1 MTALHEQK
9 LPAGYTLFARYAF
22 PPNELGYCGP
32 ADSDVLLRGDNP
44 AGVAA
49 HAKQF
54 DGAWPYLRAIADA
67 AGTPDA
73 LDADVVRSYWVGG
86 PHLNNVDPAALLERL
101 RRAFRG
107 QATGLLSELA
117 QPQGSLAHHSFHVFV
132 VYPWVRFLD
141 RDPATA
147 LKVLHNC
154 QIRWGTV
161 ESVEDEHAVIATRP
175 LTFGGG
181 ILALGEPG
189 SERVRWSKDGVSL
202 IAPPAPGDV
211 VSAHWDWA
219 CGVLADDECAAL
231 AEATQTTLDLVNAAR
246 TEERNR

>member
-44 AGVAA
+44 AEVAA
-49 HAKQF
+49 HAKEF
-54 DGAWPYLRAIADA
+54 DGTWPYLRAIAEA
-67 AGTPDA
+67 TGNPDA
-73 LDADVVRSYWVGG
+73 LDARVVRSYWIGG
-86 PHLNNVDPAALLERL
+86 SDLDRVDPAALLDRL
-101 RRAFRG
+101 RRAFKG
-107 QATGLLSELA
+107 QATGLLSDLTTPHGA
-117 QPQGSLAHHSFHVFV
+117 LAHHSFHVFV

-141 RDPATA
+141 RDAATA
-147 LKVLHNC
+147 LKVLQDC
-154 QIRWGTV
+154 RIRWGTV
-161 ESVEDEHAVIATRP
+161 ESVEDEYAVIATRP
-175 LTFGGG
+175 LTFADGT
-181 ILALGEPG
+181 LALGEPR

-202 IAPPAPGDV
+202 IGPPTPGDV

-231 AEATQTTLDLVNAAR
+231 ADATQTTLELVNAAR
-246 TEERNR
+246 DKERIQ